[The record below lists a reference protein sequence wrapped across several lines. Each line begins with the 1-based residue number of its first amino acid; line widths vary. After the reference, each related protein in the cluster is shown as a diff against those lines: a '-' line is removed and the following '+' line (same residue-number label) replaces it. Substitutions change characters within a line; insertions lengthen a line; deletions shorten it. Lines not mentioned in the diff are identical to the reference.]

1 MKQIYLDYAATT
13 PVRKEVLSAM
23 LPFFSKKFGNA
34 SSLHSLGLESRN
46 ALERARESLA
56 KNLSA
61 RADEIIFTSGA
72 TEANNFALKG
82 SFFQQK
88 NSGKNHIIISAI
100 EHSCIMETAGWLSK
114 MGAVVSIAPVDKYGF
129 VSSEKIVSMIRPET
143 FLVSVMHANN
153 EIGTIEPIEEISKIC
168 REKNILFHTDAVQ
181 TFTKIPIDLKKI
193 PADLLSIS
201 SHKIYGPKGVG
212 ALFVREGTKLEP
224 LLHGGGQEMGMRSGT
239 ENIAGAVGFAKA
251 AELALREQK
260 KEMPRQQKLRDKLI
274 SEVLKFQ
281 NVWLNGPREKRLQN
295 NSNFTFKGRD
305 GDSLVL
311 QLSEKG
317 ICASVGSACST
328 TEPKPSHVLRAI
340 GLNEKDARASLRF
353 SLGRETKREDVE
365 IAVKTLENLLK
376 AKAF

>member
-23 LPFFSKKFGNA
+23 LPYFSKKFGNA

-46 ALERARESLA
+46 ALEQARESLA
-56 KNLSA
+56 KILSA
-61 RADEIIFTSGA
+61 RTDEIIFTSGA

-82 SFFQQK
+82 SFFAQK

-100 EHSCIMETAGWLSK
+100 EHSCIMETASWLSK
-114 MGAVVSIAPVDKYGF
+114 MGAVVSIVPVDKYGL
-129 VSSEKIVSMIRPET
+129 VSAEKISNLIRPET

-153 EIGTIEPIEEISKIC
+153 EIGTIEPIEEIAKIC
-168 REKNILFHTDAVQ
+168 RGKNILFHTDAVQ
-181 TFTKIPIDLKKI
+181 TFGKLPIDLKKI
-193 PADLLSIS
+193 PIDLLSIS

-212 ALFVREGTKLEP
+212 ALFAREGAKLEP
-224 LLHGGGQEMGMRSGT
+224 LLHGGGQEMGLRSGT
-239 ENIAGAVGFAKA
+239 ENIAGVVGFAKA
-251 AELALREQK
+251 AELAIREQK
-260 KEMPRQQKLRDKLI
+260 KEMSRQQKLRDKLI
-274 SEVLKFQ
+274 SEILKFQ
-281 NVWLNGPREKRLQN
+281 NIWLNGPREKRLPN

-317 ICASVGSACST
+317 ICVSVGSACST

-365 IAVKTLENLLK
+365 KAVEVLEKLLK
-376 AKAF
+376 

>member
-1 MKQIYLDYAATT
+1 MKQIYLDYAAST

-23 LPFFSKKFGNA
+23 LPYFSKKFGNA
-34 SSLHSLGLESRN
+34 SSLHSLGTEGRN
-46 ALERARESLA
+46 ALESARESLA
-56 KNLSA
+56 KTLSA
-61 RADEIIFTSGA
+61 RTDEIIFTSGA

-82 SFFQQK
+82 SFFAQK
-88 NSGKNHIIISAI
+88 NSVKNHIIISAI
-100 EHSCIMETAGWLSK
+100 EHSCIMETASWLSK
-114 MGAVVSIAPVDKYGF
+114 HGAVVSITPVDKFGF
-129 VSSEKIVSMIRPET
+129 VRPEKISNLIRPET

-168 REKNILFHTDAVQ
+168 KEKNILFHTDAVQ
-181 TFTKIPIDLKKI
+181 SFTKIPIDLKKI

-212 ALFVREGTKLEP
+212 ALFVRAGTKLEP
-224 LLHGGGQEMGMRSGT
+224 LLHGGGQEMGLRSGT
-239 ENIAGAVGFAKA
+239 ENIAGTVGFAKA
-251 AELALREQK
+251 VELACKEIK

-274 SEVLKFQ
+274 SEILKFE
-281 NVWLNGPREKRLQN
+281 NVWLNGPREKRLPN

-328 TEPKPSHVLRAI
+328 TEPKPSHVLKAI
-340 GLNEKDARASLRF
+340 GLNDKDARASLRF
-353 SLGRETKREDVE
+353 SLGRETRREDVE
-365 IAVKTLENLLK
+365 KAVGILGKLLK